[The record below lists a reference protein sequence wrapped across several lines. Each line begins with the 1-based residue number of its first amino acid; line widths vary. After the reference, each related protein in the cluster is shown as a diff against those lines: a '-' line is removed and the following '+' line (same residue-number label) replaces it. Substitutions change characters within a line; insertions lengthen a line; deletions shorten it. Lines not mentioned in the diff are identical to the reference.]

1 MIHMH
6 IQCESRSIRSG
17 VGCEW
22 DQEEG
27 KERER
32 KRKEKKRNVVE
43 DYECRAA
50 SVGFD
55 GQVYTHERLSPHA

>member
-1 MIHMH
+1 MVHMH

-17 VGCEW
+17 VGCVW

-27 KERER
+27 EKERG
-32 KRKEKKRNVVE
+32 RKEKKKNVE